1 MLRRVAGSVERDGEE
16 WGVSFRGGAE
26 GDKI

>member
-1 MLRRVAGSVERDGEE
+1 MLRRVAGSVERDGDER
-16 WGVSFRGGAE
+16 GVSFRGGAD